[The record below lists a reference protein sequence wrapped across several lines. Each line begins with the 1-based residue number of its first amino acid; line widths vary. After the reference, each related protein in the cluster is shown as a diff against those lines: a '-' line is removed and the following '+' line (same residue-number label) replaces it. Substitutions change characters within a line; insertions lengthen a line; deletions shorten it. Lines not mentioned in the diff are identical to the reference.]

1 MRDVNFLTLCS
12 DTGAMV
18 NNFVDAQFLQAS
30 WPQELDNVRLLI
42 ITVVNGRIATH
53 DWNLFTP
60 RANAQA
66 AIDGGEL
73 WSGRDVIL
81 KLENGHFT
89 ILRALIPESEAYRE
103 HPIQDLLDMIGES
116 KGTEAPGERQLLHL
130 ESIFG
135 GQPDPTR
142 PQTISQ
148 LFDAVASERAEPSP
162 APHQLTDHLSTT
174 EECVADNPDGAAA
187 MEP

>member
-1 MRDVNFLTLCS
+1 
-12 DTGAMV
+12 
-18 NNFVDAQFLQAS
+18 
-30 WPQELDNVRLLI
+30 
-42 ITVVNGRIATH
+42 
-53 DWNLFTP
+53 
-60 RANAQA
+60 
-66 AIDGGEL
+66 
-73 WSGRDVIL
+73 
-81 KLENGHFT
+81 
-89 ILRALIPESEAYRE
+89 
-103 HPIQDLLDMIGES
+103 MIGES

-162 APHQLTDHLSTT
+162 VPHQLPDHLSTT
-174 EECVADNPDGAAA
+174 EESNVADNSDGAAA

>member
-1 MRDVNFLTLCS
+1 
-12 DTGAMV
+12 MV

-148 LFDAVASERAEPSP
+148 LFDAVASQRAEPSP
-162 APHQLTDHLSTT
+162 APHQLPDHLSTT
-174 EECVADNPDGAAA
+174 EESNVADNSDGAAA